1 MTDDAGWVEQAEIST
16 TQDILSTVYDDP
28 EIEAMYRIKT
38 ALTPLDKRAR
48 ERVLQWVADC
58 LNVTVEFIARMDKN
72 E

>member
-1 MTDDAGWVEQAEIST
+1 MTDVAGWVEQAEIST
-16 TQDILSTVYDDP
+16 TQDVLSTVYDDP
-28 EIEAMYRIKT
+28 EINAMYHIRT
-38 ALTPLDKRAR
+38 LLMPLDKMAR